1 VFPERT
7 IQRRDRLPARSRS
20 GEGRVI
26 PPYKLQ
32 KTKNIHIRK
41 GGFIMAAEE
50 IKVYSTPT

>member
-41 GGFIMAAEE
+41 GGIIMAAEE